1 MSGMSA
7 FGTKRTRQPQ
17 KPISAFDPKQHDY
30 ANRYAVHFRNAGDD
44 RLRATSI
51 ETVEYTV
58 QRCLAEADAPPV
70 GSGKFSQ
77 QIGMA

>member
-1 MSGMSA
+1 MTQIPGGGHGIAETQDLELLSGL
-7 FGTKRTRQPQ
+7 FNRNV
-17 KPISAFDPKQHDY
+17 QHDLLLT
-30 ANRYAVHFRNAGDD
+30 RNPFHCPFG
-44 RLRATSI
+44 TSI